1 MPPLGNEEPS
11 GSPCTSS
18 LPVNSEITEPSGCT
32 EMKPSCFSAVALV
45 SG

>member
-1 MPPLGNEEPS
+1 MPPLGKEEPS

-18 LPVNSEITEPSGCT
+18 LPVNSVIAVPSPWG
-32 EMKPSCFSAVALV
+32 EMKPSCFSAVELV